1 MTKLHDHQPTDPH
14 NPQTSDRRSGDPQSR
29 HAHDHRP
36 GDPHSLHPPGIEEP
50 TRTSRVGAPL
60 VQLSNVSISYGAT
73 DALLDVSL
81 NIWPGEFM
89 AIVGPNGGG
98 KTTLLRTILGM
109 IPVTKGKVQMRA
121 RPLKRS
127 SLQRMGYVPQL
138 ETIDWNFPI
147 TVEEVIS
154 MGFYHQNSWFGGIG
168 PQEQAKL
175 QAIMERLNLTGLG
188 KRHIRELSGGQ
199 QQAVFIGRALLGDP
213 ALILLDEPTS
223 GLDIRSRDDV
233 IHFLHE
239 INHQGVAIVIT
250 AHDLNWVA
258 AHLPWAVCL
267 NRRLI
272 AEGPPQDIFT
282 APVLKETYSSDM
294 VVFHHDGMVMVG
306 ERPHARHA

>member
-1 MTKLHDHQPTDPH
+1 MTEAHDHRHDSQRAKPSENRHD
-14 NPQTSDRRSGDPQSR
+14 DPQSLR
-29 HAHDHRP
+29 AHDHRP
-36 GDPHSLHPPGIEEP
+36 GDPQSLHPPGVEEP
-50 TRTSRVGAPL
+50 TSTSRVGAPL

-73 DALLDVSL
+73 EALRDVSL
-81 NIWPGEFM
+81 NIWPGQFS

-109 IPVTKGKVQMRA
+109 IPVTQGKVLMRG

-127 SLQRMGYVPQL
+127 SVQRMGYVPQL

-147 TVEEVIS
+147 TVEEVIA
-154 MGFYHQNSWFGGIG
+154 MGFYHQNSWFGSIG

-175 QAIMERLNLTGLG
+175 QAIMARLNLTGLG

-199 QQAVFIGRALLGDP
+199 QQAVFIGRALLGEP

-223 GLDIRSRDDV
+223 GLDIPSRDDV

-267 NRRLI
+267 NRRVI
-272 AEGPPQDIFT
+272 AEGKPHNIFN
-282 APVLKETYSSDM
+282 AAVLKETYSSDM
-294 VVFHHDGMVMVG
+294 VVFHHDGMVVVG
-306 ERPHARHA
+306 ERPHARHG

>member
-1 MTKLHDHQPTDPH
+1 M
-14 NPQTSDRRSGDPQSR
+14 
-29 HAHDHRP
+29 
-36 GDPHSLHPPGIEEP
+36 
-50 TRTSRVGAPL
+50 
-60 VQLSNVSISYGAT
+60 
-73 DALLDVSL
+73 
-81 NIWPGEFM
+81 NIWPGQFM

-109 IPVTKGKVQMRA
+109 IPVIAGKILLRG
-121 RPLKRS
+121 RTLKRS
-127 SLQRMGYVPQL
+127 SVQRIGYVPQL

-154 MGFYHQNSWFGGIG
+154 MGFYHQKSWFRGIG
-168 PQEQAKL
+168 KQETYKL
-175 QAIMERLNLTGLG
+175 QAIMDRLNLAGLG

-213 ALILLDEPTS
+213 ELILLDEPSS

-272 AEGPPQDIFT
+272 AEGRPQTIFNV
-282 APVLKETYSSDM
+282 AVLRETYSGDM